1 MSKVKREKEIIKIS
15 ENKEYIEIAKLA
27 ALSAGK
33 YLAEN
38 FGKKHAVHFKSDS
51 DIGLD
56 EDKES
61 ETIILDILTEEYPM
75 HNYYSE
81 ELGEI
86 QNNSKFTW
94 FIDPLDGTNNYFA
107 GIPYFSVS
115 IALLFENEIIVGV
128 VYNPISNQFF
138 EAVKGGGA
146 YLNRTSI
153 QPSQNVNLKK
163 SVCSFIQGHTIA
175 ESVELEQES
184 SFIQNK
190 LSKNFRRVISTWAPA
205 LDWALLAFGG
215 IDALISF
222 ESELEDMYAGLLIAK
237 EAGVKIS
244 SFNGK
249 DFKIG
254 DKKIVASNNSLHEK
268 LFNLIN

>member
-1 MSKVKREKEIIKIS
+1 M
-15 ENKEYIEIAKLA
+15 
-27 ALSAGK
+27 
-33 YLAEN
+33 
-38 FGKKHAVHFKSDS
+38 
-51 DIGLD
+51 
-56 EDKES
+56 
-61 ETIILDILTEEYPM
+61 EEYPM

-86 QNNSKFTW
+86 QNNSKFNW

-107 GIPYFSVS
+107 GISYFSVS

-146 YLNRTSI
+146 LLNGVSI
-153 QPSQNVNLKK
+153 SPSHNSDLKK
-163 SVCSFIQGHTIA
+163 SVCSFIQGHIIS
-175 ESVELEQES
+175 ESQELAQES
-184 SFIQNK
+184 MDIQNK
-190 LSKNFRRVISTWAPA
+190 LLINFRRVISTWAPA

-237 EAGVKIS
+237 EAGVKIRN
-244 SFNGK
+244 FEGNY
-249 DFKIG
+249 FQIG
-254 DKKIVASNNSLHEK
+254 DSRIIASNNSLTES
-268 LFNLIN
+268 LFSILT

>member
-1 MSKVKREKEIIKIS
+1 MDS
-15 ENKEYIEIAKLA
+15 NKYLEIAKQA
-27 ALSAGK
+27 ALSTGK

-38 FGKKHAVHFKSDS
+38 FGKKHTANFKTEN
-51 DIGLD
+51 DIGLA
-56 EDKES
+56 EDIES
-61 ETIILDILTEEYPM
+61 ESIILNIIRGKYPE

-81 ELGEI
+81 EFGEI
-86 QNNSKFTW
+86 KNESKFTW

-115 IALLFENEIIVGV
+115 IALLFETEIIIGV
-128 VYNPISNQFF
+128 IYNPISKQLF

-146 YLNRTSI
+146 FLNGLPMS
-153 QPSQNVNLKK
+153 PSSNSVLEK
-163 SVCSFIQGHTIA
+163 SVCSYIQGHEVSTSEEFKN
-175 ESVELEQES
+175 ESIEIKNKLDES
-184 SFIQNK
+184 S
-190 LSKNFRRVISTWAPA
+190 RRVISTWAPA

-244 SFNGK
+244 SLSGSNFQ
-249 DFKIG
+249 IG
-254 DKKIVASNNSLHEK
+254 DKRIVASNNFLHENIFK
-268 LFNLIN
+268 VLIENGD